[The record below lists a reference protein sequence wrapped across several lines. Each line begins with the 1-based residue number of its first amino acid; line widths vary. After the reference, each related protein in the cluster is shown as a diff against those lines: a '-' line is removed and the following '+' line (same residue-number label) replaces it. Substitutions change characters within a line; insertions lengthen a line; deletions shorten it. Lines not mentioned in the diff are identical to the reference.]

1 MHVTFYGV
9 RGSVPAPGAQTARY
23 GGNTSCVEV
32 RLLDGTILALD
43 AGTGLRALGKSLVRD
58 GREERVHLLLS
69 HTHWDHVMGLPFFA
83 PLWKKSNHL
92 IVYPLANDAQQRFQ
106 RNIFDDIHFPVSVN
120 DIPAKVELAKPA
132 TEEWRIGSAIVRPIQ
147 LNHPGGAQGFRIEDE
162 DGASIAY
169 LTDNELNAASAV
181 VTTEALARFSA
192 DTDLLI
198 HDSQY
203 VVSDMPHKLGWG
215 HSLVDDVLSLA
226 ELAQPARLALF
237 HHDPDRTDDALDQ
250 LGARAKER
258 LAERAP
264 SVELLVAR
272 EGLELE
278 LKKR

>member
-32 RLLDGTILALD
+32 RLLDGTTLALD
-43 AGTGLRALGKSLVRD
+43 AGTGLRALGKVLVRE

-83 PLWKKSNHL
+83 PLWNKSNHV
-92 IVYPLANDAQQRFQ
+92 IVYPLANEAQQRFQ
-106 RNIFDDIHFPVSVN
+106 RNIFDDIHFPVSVH
-120 DIPAKVELAKPA
+120 DIPAKVELAKPDA
-132 TEEWRIGSAIVRPIQ
+132 GAWRIGTATVRPVQ

-162 DGASIAY
+162 DGSSLCY
-169 LTDNELNAASAV
+169 LTDNELNAATAV
-181 VTTEALARFSA
+181 ITTEALARFSA
-192 DTDLLI
+192 DTDLII

-203 VVSDMPHKLGWG
+203 EVSDMPHKMGWG
-215 HSLVDDVLSLA
+215 HSLVDDVLHLA
-226 ELAQPARLALF
+226 QLAQPARLALF
-237 HHDPDRTDDALDQ
+237 HHDPDRTDDALDE
-250 LGARAKER
+250 LGARSKTR
-258 LAERAP
+258 LAELAP

-278 LKKR
+278 LIKR